1 MFEEGLVGRV
11 VSRLFDV
18 SIVRC
23 FDSSMFR
30 RFDVSVVRKI
40 ELSNNPIIETMK
52 IKQILS
58 ILEEMAPL
66 AYAEDF
72 DNVGL
77 LLGNQEN
84 EATGILVCHD
94 ALESVIDEAI
104 AKKCNLVVCFH
115 PIIFSGLKKITGKNY
130 VERTVVKAIKN
141 DIAIYA
147 VHTALDNHKNG
158 VNKIFSDALG
168 LINTKILVPK
178 QNFIQKLVTY
188 TIPENVEKVRNALF
202 EVGAGKIGNY
212 DDCSFSSQGIGTYMG
227 NENSNPEIGERFE
240 FVEAQEIK
248 IEVTFE
254 KHLQS
259 KILKTLFSNHVYEEV
274 AYEIYGMQNTHQN
287 IGLGMIGEL
296 EKPMS
301 ETDFLAMV
309 KTKMQCGGIRHS
321 EFLNKPIQ
329 KVAVLGGSGSFAI
342 KNAIQSGADVFLTA
356 DLKYHNF
363 YEAENQLLLADI
375 GHYESERFT
384 KNYIVDFLK
393 EKITNFAVVLSEE
406 NTNPVKYL

>member
-1 MFEEGLVGRV
+1 MNGQPK
-11 VSRLFDV
+11 RLY
-18 SIVRC
+18 
-23 FDSSMFR
+23 
-30 RFDVSVVRKI
+30 K
-40 ELSNNPIIETMK
+40 MK
-52 IKQILS
+52 IKQILT

-77 LLGNQEN
+77 LVGNQEN
-84 EATGILVCHD
+84 EATGVLVCHD

-104 AKKCNLVVCFH
+104 TKKCNLVVCFH
-115 PIIFSGLKKITGKNY
+115 PILFSGIKKITGKNY
-130 VERTVVKAIKN
+130 VERSILKAIKN

-158 VNKIFSDALG
+158 VNKIFCDALG
-168 LINTKILVPK
+168 LKNTKVLVPK
-178 QNFIQKLVTY
+178 NNFIQKLVTY
-188 TIPENVEKVRNALF
+188 TIPENVEKLRNALF
-202 EVGAGKIGNY
+202 DAGAGKIGNY
-212 DDCSFSSQGIGTYMG
+212 EDCSFTSQGIGTYMG

-254 KHLQS
+254 KYLQS
-259 KILKTLFSNHVYEEV
+259 KILKALFSNHVYEEV
-274 AYEIYGMQNTHQN
+274 AYEIYDLQNSHQN

-296 EKPMS
+296 EKPMD
-301 ETDFLAMV
+301 ELEFLAFV
-309 KTKMQCGGIRHS
+309 KDKMQCGGIRHS
-321 EFLNKPIQ
+321 ALLGKKIQ

-342 KNAIQSGADVFLTA
+342 KNAIQANVDVFLTA
-356 DLKYHNF
+356 DLKYHDF
-363 YEAENQLLLADI
+363 YQSENQLVLADI
-375 GHYESERFT
+375 GHFESERYT

-393 EKITNFAVVLSEE
+393 EKITNFAPDLSQDRIVLSEE

>member
-1 MFEEGLVGRV
+1 
-11 VSRLFDV
+11 
-18 SIVRC
+18 
-23 FDSSMFR
+23 
-30 RFDVSVVRKI
+30 
-40 ELSNNPIIETMK
+40 
-52 IKQILS
+52 
-58 ILEEMAPL
+58 MAPL
-66 AYAEDF
+66 TYAEDF

-77 LLGNQEN
+77 LVGDANK

-94 ALESVIDEAI
+94 ALETVIDEAI

-130 VERTVVKAIKN
+130 VERVVLKAIKN

-147 VHTALDNHKNG
+147 VHTALDNHKHG

-168 LINTKILVPK
+168 LTHTKILVPK
-178 QNFIQKLVTY
+178 KNFIQKLVTY
-188 TIPENVEKVRNALF
+188 TIPENVENLRNALF
-202 EVGAGKIGNY
+202 DAGAGKIGNY
-212 DDCSFSSQGIGTYMG
+212 EDCSFNSKGIGTYMG
-227 NENSNPEIGERFE
+227 NEDSNPEIGERFE
-240 FVEAQEIK
+240 FVENEEIK

-259 KILKTLFSNHVYEEV
+259 KVLKALFSNHVYEEV
-274 AYEIYGMQNTHQN
+274 AYEIYELQNLHQN

-296 EKPMS
+296 EKPVN
-301 ETDFLAMV
+301 ETDFLAFV
-309 KTKMQCGGIRHS
+309 KDKMQCGGIRHS
-321 EFLNKPIQ
+321 ALLGKPIQ

-342 KNAIQSGADVFLTA
+342 SNAKQAGADIFLTA

-363 YEAENQLLLADI
+363 YEAENQLILADI
-375 GHYESERFT
+375 GHFESERFT

-393 EKITNFAVVLSEE
+393 KKILNFAIIFSEE